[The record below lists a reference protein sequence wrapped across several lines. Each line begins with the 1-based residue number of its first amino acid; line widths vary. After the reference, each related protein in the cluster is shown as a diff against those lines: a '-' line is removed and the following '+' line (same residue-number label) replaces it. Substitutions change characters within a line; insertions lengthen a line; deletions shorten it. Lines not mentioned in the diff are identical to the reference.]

1 MDGSL
6 VNRAFNA
13 LCLGVA
19 LAALWVAQQALTTA
33 KPVLPWRPL
42 FRSEARA
49 DELRQEREARSAY
62 GGALAGARG
71 QVAGLGET
79 RALDHAGGW

>member
-1 MDGSL
+1 MDGCI

-19 LAALWVAQQALTTA
+19 LAALWVTQQAITPA
-33 KPVLPWRPL
+33 KLLPLPWRSAIGG
-42 FRSEARA
+42 FRSEAGA
-49 DELRQEREARSAY
+49 EEHEARSAY

-79 RALDHAGGW
+79 RALDHRGGW